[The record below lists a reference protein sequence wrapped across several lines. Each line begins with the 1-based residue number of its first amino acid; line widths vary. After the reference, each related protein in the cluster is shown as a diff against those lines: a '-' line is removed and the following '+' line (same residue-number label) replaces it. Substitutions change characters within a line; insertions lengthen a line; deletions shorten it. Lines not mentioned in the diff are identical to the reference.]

1 VGHSGFSSAFGA
13 RALVLFVSVAGG
25 ILAMGNL
32 AFADTVVVSPIDM
45 GNWSFVAT
53 DDSGNPCPTCGS
65 GSMVYGPG
73 TPLLGLGSANLQT
86 ELNDGQYASAIVS
99 SALNGQYLSAI
110 TALSYSTYDTTNN
123 GQQFPYLQLMVSWA
137 GGTPLFG
144 SGPDDILTFEPP
156 YQTPATNGGFTA
168 YDATV
173 PLPDE
178 GATVMTK
185 WQTWDALNGAWYDAL
200 GTAVTNPNGG
210 SGGEDTLAQLI
221 AALPSDATVTAD
233 WNGNGGTEL
242 LVGYTSPGE
251 NYDGNVDNVTI
262 GISGVSTTYDFEPV
276 PEPGTFVLF
285 AGAGLIAAV
294 YSRRKLNLRKQT
306 L

>member
-1 VGHSGFSSAFGA
+1 MGHSGFSSAFGA

-137 GGTPLFG
+137 GGAPVIG
-144 SGPDDILTFEPP
+144 SSGPDDILTFEPP
-156 YQTPATNGGFTA
+156 YQTPATNGGTTA
-168 YDATV
+168 VGNIT
-173 PLPDE
+173 LPNE
-178 GATVMTK
+178 GATVMTQ
-185 WQTWDALNGAWYDAL
+185 WQTWDALNGGWYDAL
-200 GTAVTNPNGG
+200 GTDGSFGG
-210 SGGEDTLAQLI
+210 SGGLVTLAQLA
-221 AALPSDATVTAD
+221 AALPAGATITAD

-242 LVGYTSPGE
+242 LVGYGSLGE
-251 NYDGNVDNVTI
+251 NFDGNVDNVTI